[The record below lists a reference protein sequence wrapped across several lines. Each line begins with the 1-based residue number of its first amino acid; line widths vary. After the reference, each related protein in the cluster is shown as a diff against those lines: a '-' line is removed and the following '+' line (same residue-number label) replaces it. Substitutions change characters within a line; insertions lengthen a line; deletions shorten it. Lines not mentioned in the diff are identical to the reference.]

1 MSLRSTAL
9 VSVAA
14 AKAYCG
20 IPTADVTWD
29 AVLETLI
36 DGVSEAFNRACD
48 RTLAKATYA
57 SVYLDGPGGRDLVLP
72 NFPVISITALEE
84 DQSALVEGDEYDYL
98 LYADAGILTRVGVD
112 WLEAPKIIKISY
124 VAGYIAIPG
133 TGETENLPA
142 DLKLA
147 ALKQVADEWMS
158 HKNKHWGKQSESSP
172 DGESITR
179 YETRQFLREVT
190 EVLAR
195 YRRI

>member
-1 MSLRSTAL
+1 MALRSTAL

-29 AVLETLI
+29 TVLETLI

-48 RTLAKATYA
+48 RTLAKTTYTN
-57 SVYLDGPGGRDLVLP
+57 VYLDGPGGRELVLP
-72 NFPVISITALEE
+72 NFPVVSITAIEE
-84 DQSALVEGDEYDYL
+84 DESALVEGDEYDYL
-98 LYADAGILTRVGVD
+98 LYAEAGILTRVGVN
-112 WLEAPKIIKISY
+112 WLEAPKIIKITY

-133 TGETENLPA
+133 TGETENIPA

-147 ALKQVADEWMS
+147 ALKQVADEWMA
-158 HKNKHWGKQSESSP
+158 HKNKTWGKQSDSGP
-172 DGESITR
+172 DGGSVSR
-179 YETRQFLREVT
+179 YETRQFLREVS
-190 EVLAR
+190 EVLRA